1 MQHGTI
7 PTPRLLD
14 GLIRMAIVSV
24 FAFILVLLAVGALLR
39 VWRLV
44 PDTAPETLNIVAIYV
59 CMPAAI
65 LLNVP
70 RLSFERELI
79 GLIAIPWICL
89 AVSIAL
95 VLALA
100 RLLRWDR
107 PSTACL
113 LMEVPMGN
121 TAFIGYALIPAL
133 AGPSAMRYAVV
144 YDQFGTF
151 LILAS
156 FGLFVL
162 ALYGGGARPTVAAIA
177 GRVLRFPP
185 FLALLLGLTVMP
197 AELPVAFARPLETLS
212 GALLPIVVIALGM
225 QLRLKLPRRYLAP
238 LGIGL
243 VAKLIALPLLAVAL
257 CAAFGLTGDLRAVA
271 VFQTAMPTMMTT
283 GALLSMAGL
292 APELAAAMVG
302 YGTVLSIVTLPLWHW
317 VL

>member
-1 MQHGTI
+1 
-7 PTPRLLD
+7 
-14 GLIRMAIVSV
+14 MAIVSV
-24 FAFILVLLAVGALLR
+24 FAFILVLLAIGSLLR

-44 PDTAPETLNIVAIYV
+44 PDSAPETLNIVAIYV

-70 RLSFERELI
+70 RLSFERELV
-79 GLIAIPWICL
+79 GLIAIPWL
-89 AVSIAL
+89 ALVAGVAL
-95 VLALA
+95 VLVLA
-100 RLLRWDR
+100 RVLRWDR

-133 AGPSAMRYAVV
+133 AGTQAMRYAVV

-162 ALYGGGARPTVAAIA
+162 ALYGGGARPSLAAIVR
-177 GRVLRFPP
+177 RVLGFPP
-185 FLALLLGLTVMP
+185 FLALLFGLTLMP
-197 AELPVAFARPLETLS
+197 ADPPAAVAGPLQLLS
-212 GALLPIVVIALGM
+212 GALLPIVVLALGM
-225 QLRLKLPRRYLAP
+225 QLRLKLPRRYLVP
-238 LGIGL
+238 LGVGIA
-243 VAKLIALPLLAVAL
+243 AKLVLLPALALAL
-257 CAAFGLTGDLRAVA
+257 CAAFGLGGDLRAVA

-302 YGTVLSIVTLPLWHW
+302 YTTVLSMLTLPLWHL